1 MDANLELRVSRQR
14 KRAVRSDEKLLVS
27 REEAAELLSISKR
40 ALDYVI
46 ANGGITVRRIGSRVL
61 IPAQELERFARGN
74 HPGRLAG

>member
-1 MDANLELRVSRQR
+1 MDANLELKVSRQR
-14 KRAVRSDEKLLVS
+14 KRTVRSDEKLLVS

-46 ANGGITVRRIGSRVL
+46 ANGDITVRRIVSRVL
-61 IPAQELERFARGN
+61 IPAQELERFAGGN